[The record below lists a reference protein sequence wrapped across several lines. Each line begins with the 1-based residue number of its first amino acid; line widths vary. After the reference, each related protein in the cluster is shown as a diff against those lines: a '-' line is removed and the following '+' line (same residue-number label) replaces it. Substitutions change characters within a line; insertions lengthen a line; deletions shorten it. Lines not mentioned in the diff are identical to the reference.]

1 MPRRGISS
9 LRPVLFSMEGVA
21 MPAMPLFISVSEAA
35 SLPNRCFIDVRS
47 RVVHGWDALGAYSK
61 GHISG
66 AQFLAFDRVF
76 ARDPVFE
83 LGRHPWPD
91 RRTVAAHLLGV
102 LGPAGNAHHRV
113 IFYDDGGMNFA
124 ARAALCARWAGF
136 KNAQILDGG
145 LSAWVRCG
153 LPLDEGAPVAADH
166 PAAERVNDF
175 LRQTIA
181 GAVPQILGKAAF
193 FNAVNK
199 GGRLVI
205 DGRPRER
212 FAGRTENLDAR
223 PGHVPGA
230 VNRPATENLDA
241 DGYLKSREALC
252 REWGAVIG
260 SRDPRS
266 IVQMC
271 GSGVAACLNAAA
283 LDAAGILPIAEA
295 ALYPGSWSQWAAD
308 SNLPA
313 ESGY

>member
-1 MPRRGISS
+1 MFAHAWFTDGMPSELTARGILPELSFWLLTACLLATRS
-9 LRPVLFSMEGVA
+9 LGSDVIPGQIA
-21 MPAMPLFISVSEAA
+21 APL
-35 SLPNRCFIDVRS
+35 P
-47 RVVHGWDALGAYSK
+47 
-61 GHISG
+61 HISS
-66 AQFLAFDRVF
+66 VF
-76 ARDPVFE
+76 
-83 LGRHPWPD
+83 W
-91 RRTVAAHLLGV
+91 
-102 LGPAGNAHHRV
+102 GPAGNAHHRV

-136 KNAQILDGG
+136 MNAQILDGG
-145 LSAWVRCG
+145 LSAWARCG
-153 LPLDEGAPVAADH
+153 LPLNDGAPAAADH

-193 FNAVNK
+193 FNAVK
-199 GGRLVI
+199 QGDRLVI

-241 DGYLKSREALC
+241 DGSLKSREALR
-252 REWGAVIG
+252 REWGVVIG
-260 SRDPRS
+260 GRDPRS

-271 GSGVAACLNAAA
+271 GSGVAACLNSAA

-313 ESGY
+313 EIGCRDTAE

>member
-1 MPRRGISS
+1 MPRRCIST
-9 LRPVLFSMEGVA
+9 LRLVLFSMEGVA

-47 RVVHGWDALGAYSK
+47 RVVHGWDALGAYCR
-61 GHISG
+61 GHIAG
-66 AQFLAFDRVF
+66 AQFLAFDCVF
-76 ARDPVFE
+76 AREPVFE

-102 LGPAGNAHHRV
+102 LGPTGNAHHRV

-153 LPLDEGAPVAADH
+153 LPLNDGAPAAADH

-181 GAVPQILGKAAF
+181 G
-193 FNAVNK
+193 
-199 GGRLVI
+199 
-205 DGRPRER
+205 RPRER
-212 FAGRTENLDAR
+212 FAGRTEKLDAR
-223 PGHVPGA
+223 SGHVPGA

-241 DGYLKSREALC
+241 DGCLKSREALR
-252 REWGAVIG
+252 REWGVVIG
-260 SRDPRS
+260 GRDPRS

-283 LDAAGILPIAEA
+283 LDVAGILPIAEA

-308 SNLPA
+308 SHLPA
-313 ESGY
+313 EIGYRDTVE

>member
-1 MPRRGISS
+1 
-9 LRPVLFSMEGVA
+9 

-47 RVVHGWDALGAYSK
+47 RVVHGWDALGAYCR
-61 GHISG
+61 GHIAG
-66 AQFLAFDRVF
+66 AQFLAFDCVF
-76 ARDPVFE
+76 AREPVFE

-102 LGPAGNAHHRV
+102 LGPTGNAHHRV

-153 LPLDEGAPVAADH
+153 LPLNDGAPAAADH

-181 GAVPQILGKAAF
+181 G
-193 FNAVNK
+193 
-199 GGRLVI
+199 
-205 DGRPRER
+205 RPRER
-212 FAGRTENLDAR
+212 FAGRTEKLDAR
-223 PGHVPGA
+223 SGHVPGA

-241 DGYLKSREALC
+241 DGCLKSREALR
-252 REWGAVIG
+252 REWGVVIG
-260 SRDPRS
+260 GRDPRS

-283 LDAAGILPIAEA
+283 LDVAGILPIAEA

-308 SNLPA
+308 SHLPA
-313 ESGY
+313 EIGYRDTVE

>member
-1 MPRRGISS
+1 M
-9 LRPVLFSMEGVA
+9 
-21 MPAMPLFISVSEAA
+21 
-35 SLPNRCFIDVRS
+35 
-47 RVVHGWDALGAYSK
+47 
-61 GHISG
+61 
-66 AQFLAFDRVF
+66 
-76 ARDPVFE
+76 
-83 LGRHPWPD
+83 
-91 RRTVAAHLLGV
+91 
-102 LGPAGNAHHRV
+102 
-113 IFYDDGGMNFA
+113 
-124 ARAALCARWAGF
+124 
-136 KNAQILDGG
+136 
-145 LSAWVRCG
+145 
-153 LPLDEGAPVAADH
+153 
-166 PAAERVNDF
+166 NDF

-193 FNAVNK
+193 FNAVK
-199 GGRLVI
+199 QGDRLVI

-241 DGYLKSREALC
+241 DGSLKFREALR

-295 ALYPGSWSQWAAD
+295 VLYPGSWSQWAAD

-313 ESGY
+313 EIGYRDTSE

>member
-1 MPRRGISS
+1 M
-9 LRPVLFSMEGVA
+9 
-21 MPAMPLFISVSEAA
+21 
-35 SLPNRCFIDVRS
+35 
-47 RVVHGWDALGAYSK
+47 
-61 GHISG
+61 
-66 AQFLAFDRVF
+66 F

-91 RRTVAAHLLGV
+91 RRTVAAHLLGI

-113 IFYDDGGMNFA
+113 IFYDDDGMNFA

-136 KNAQILDGG
+136 TNAQILDGG
-145 LSAWVRCG
+145 LSAWARCG
-153 LPLDEGAPVAADH
+153 LPLEEGAPAAADH

-181 GAVPQILGKAAF
+181 GAVPQILDKAMF
-193 FNAVNK
+193 FNAVK
-199 GGRLVI
+199 QDDRLVI

-241 DGYLKSREALC
+241 DGCLKSREALRC
-252 REWGAVIG
+252 EWDAVIDG
-260 SRDPRS
+260 RDPRS

-295 ALYPGSWSQWAAD
+295 VLYPGSWSQWAAD

-313 ESGY
+313 EIGYRDTAE

>member
-1 MPRRGISS
+1 
-9 LRPVLFSMEGVA
+9 MEGVA
-21 MPAMPLFISVSEAA
+21 MPAMPLLISVSEAA

-61 GHISG
+61 GHIAG

-76 ARDPVFE
+76 ARDPVFG
-83 LGRHPWPD
+83 LGRHPWSD

-136 KNAQILDGG
+136 MNAQILDGG
-145 LSAWVRCG
+145 LSAWARCG
-153 LPLDEGAPVAADH
+153 LPLNDGAPAAADH

-193 FNAVNK
+193 FNAVK
-199 GGRLVI
+199 QGDRLVI

-241 DGYLKSREALC
+241 DGSLKSREALR
-252 REWGAVIG
+252 REWGVVIG
-260 SRDPRS
+260 GRDPRS

-271 GSGVAACLNAAA
+271 GSGVAACLNSAA

-313 ESGY
+313 EIGCRDTAE